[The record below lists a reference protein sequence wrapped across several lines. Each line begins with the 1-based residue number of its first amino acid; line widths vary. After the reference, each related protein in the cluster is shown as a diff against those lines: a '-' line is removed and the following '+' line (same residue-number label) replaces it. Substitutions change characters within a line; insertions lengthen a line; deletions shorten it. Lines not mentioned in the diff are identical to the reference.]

1 MTEIEVEVHMSERE
15 RRVNMKVQE
24 LFDLTDQ
31 VAIITGGGR
40 GLGKQIA
47 EVYAEMGCHLALCS
61 RKKGNCDE
69 VAEILANKY
78 KIKTKGYAL
87 DVTDEKQVN
96 GVVNQV
102 LKDFGKINILV
113 NNSGATW
120 GAPVDE
126 MPLEAWNKV
135 MNVNLT
141 GTFLLS
147 KEVGKHMVEQNFG
160 KIINIASAA
169 GLAVRPP
176 EITNTI
182 GYTTSKAAV
191 IHFTKDLAMKWAR
204 HNIYVN
210 AIAPGMFRTKMTK
223 HTIDQAEDALLE
235 TIPLN
240 KIGDENMLKGA
251 AIYLATKASDFVTGT
266 VLSVDGGSTL

>member
-1 MTEIEVEVHMSERE
+1 
-15 RRVNMKVQE
+15 MKVME
-24 LFDLTDQ
+24 LFDLTDK
-31 VAIITGGGR
+31 VALVTGGGR

-61 RKKGNCDE
+61 RNKENCED
-69 VAEILANKY
+69 VAEMLRKEYGVQVIS
-78 KIKTKGYAL
+78 YAL
-87 DVTDEKQVN
+87 DVTNELQVEE
-96 GVVNQV
+96 VVSQV
-102 LKDFGKINILV
+102 LEDFGKIDILV

-120 GAPVDE
+120 GARVEE

-135 MNVNLT
+135 MNVNVT
-141 GTFLLS
+141 GTFLMS
-147 KEVGKHMVEQNFG
+147 KAVGKHMIERKYG

-169 GLAVRPP
+169 GLTVRPP

-191 IHFTKDLAMKWAR
+191 NHFSKDLAIKWAR

-223 HTIDQAEDALLE
+223 GTLNQKEDTVLE
-235 TIPLN
+235 TIPLR

-251 AIYLATKASDFVTGT
+251 ALYLATKASDFVTGT

>member
-1 MTEIEVEVHMSERE
+1 
-15 RRVNMKVQE
+15 MKITE
-24 LFDLTDQ
+24 LFDLTGK
-31 VAIITGGGR
+31 VALITGGGR

-47 EVYAEMGCHLALCS
+47 EIYAEMGCNLALCS
-61 RKKGNCDE
+61 RKKENCE
-69 VAEILANKY
+69 ETAKQLADTFCVKV
-78 KIKTKGYAL
+78 KGYQL
-87 DVTDEKQVN
+87 DVTSE
-96 GVVNQV
+96 NQV
-102 LKDFGKINILV
+102 IDVVDQVLEDFGQIDILV

-120 GAPVDE
+120 GAPVEE
-126 MPLEAWNKV
+126 MPLEAWEKV
-135 MNVNLT
+135 LNVNVT

-147 KEVGKHMVEQNFG
+147 REVGKHMIERNYG

-169 GLAVRPP
+169 GLRVRPA
-176 EITNTI
+176 EVTNTI

-223 HTIDQAEDALLE
+223 GTLDQKEERILE
-235 TIPLN
+235 TIPLR
-240 KIGDENMLKGA
+240 KIGDDQMLKGA
-251 AIYLATKASDFVTGT
+251 AIYLASKASDFVTGT

>member
-1 MTEIEVEVHMSERE
+1 
-15 RRVNMKVQE
+15 MKVME
-24 LFDLTDQ
+24 LFDLTDK
-31 VAIITGGGR
+31 VALVTGGGR

-61 RKKGNCDE
+61 RKKENCED
-69 VAEILANKY
+69 VAEMLRNEYGVQVIS
-78 KIKTKGYAL
+78 YAL
-87 DVTDEKQVN
+87 DVTNEFQVEA
-96 GVVNQV
+96 VVSQV
-102 LKDFGKINILV
+102 LEDFGKINILV

-120 GAPVDE
+120 GATVEE

-135 MNVNLT
+135 MNVNVT
-141 GTFLLS
+141 GTFLMS
-147 KEVGKHMVEQNFG
+147 KAVGKHMIERKYG

-169 GLAVRPP
+169 GLTVRPP

-182 GYTTSKAAV
+182 GYSTSKAAV
-191 IHFTKDLAMKWAR
+191 NHFTKDLAIKWAR
-204 HNIYVN
+204 HNVYVN

-223 HTIDQAEDALLE
+223 GTLNQKEDTVLE
-235 TIPLN
+235 TIPLR

-251 AIYLATKASDFVTGT
+251 ALYLATKASDFVTGT

>member
-1 MTEIEVEVHMSERE
+1 
-15 RRVNMKVQE
+15 MKVEE
-24 LFDLTDQ
+24 LFGLEGK
-31 VAIITGGGR
+31 VALITGGGR
-40 GLGKQIA
+40 GLGAQMA
-47 EVYAEMGCHLALCS
+47 EVYAEMGCDLALCS
-61 RKKGNCDE
+61 RKKSNCDQT
-69 VAEILANKY
+69 AEALSNKY
-78 KIKTKGYAL
+78 GIKAKGYEL
-87 DVTDEKQVN
+87 NVSSEEEVENT
-96 GVVNQV
+96 VNQV
-102 LKDFGKINILV
+102 LEDFGQIDILV

-120 GAPVDE
+120 GAPVEE

-135 MNVNLT
+135 MNVNVT

-147 KEVGKHMVEQNFG
+147 KTVGKHMIHRRYG
-160 KIINIASAA
+160 KIINVASAA
-169 GLAVRPP
+169 GLKVRPP
-176 EITNTI
+176 EVTNTI

-223 HTIDQAEDALLE
+223 GTLTEKEDSVLE
-235 TIPLN
+235 TIPLK

-251 AIYLATKASDFVTGT
+251 ALYLASPASDFVTGT

>member
-1 MTEIEVEVHMSERE
+1 MNI
-15 RRVNMKVQE
+15 QE
-24 LFDLTDQ
+24 LFNLKGK
-31 VAIITGGGR
+31 VALITGGGR
-40 GLGKQIA
+40 GLGAQIA
-47 EVYAEMGCHLALCS
+47 EVYAEMGCELALCS
-61 RKKGNCDE
+61 RKKESCDE
-69 VAEILANKY
+69 VAEMLSKEYGVKAR
-78 KIKTKGYAL
+78 GYAL
-87 DVTDEKQVN
+87 DVTSEEQVED
-96 GVVNQV
+96 VVNEV
-102 LKDFGKINILV
+102 LSDFGKIDILV

-120 GAPVDE
+120 GAPVED

-135 MNVNLT
+135 MNVNVT

-147 KEVGKHMVEQNFG
+147 KAVGKHMIDHNYG

-169 GLAVRPP
+169 GLTVRPP
-176 EITNTI
+176 EVTNTI

-191 IHFTKDLAMKWAR
+191 IHFTKDLAIKWAR

-223 HTIDQAEDALLE
+223 GTLAQKEDTVVE
-235 TIPLN
+235 TIPLR

-251 AIYLATKASDFVTGT
+251 AIYLATQASDFVTGT

>member
-1 MTEIEVEVHMSERE
+1 
-15 RRVNMKVQE
+15 MKVME
-24 LFDLTDQ
+24 LFDLTDK
-31 VAIITGGGR
+31 VALVTGGGR

-61 RKKGNCDE
+61 RKKENCEDTADMLRRE
-69 VAEILANKY
+69 YGVTVKSY
-78 KIKTKGYAL
+78 TL
-87 DVTDEKQVN
+87 DVTNELLVEE
-96 GVVNQV
+96 VVGQV
-102 LKDFGKINILV
+102 LKDFGKIDILV

-120 GAPVDE
+120 GASVEE
-126 MPLEAWNKV
+126 MPFEAWNKV
-135 MNVNLT
+135 LNVNVT
-141 GTFLLS
+141 GTFLMS
-147 KEVGKHMVEQNFG
+147 RAVGRHMIETKSG

-169 GLAVRPP
+169 GLTVRPP

-191 IHFTKDLAMKWAR
+191 IHFTKDLAIKWAR

-223 HTIDQAEDALLE
+223 GTLDQKEGDVLE
-235 TIPLN
+235 NIPLK

-251 AIYLATKASDFVTGT
+251 ALYLAAKASDFVTGT

>member
-1 MTEIEVEVHMSERE
+1 
-15 RRVNMKVQE
+15 MKVNE
-24 LFDLTDQ
+24 LFDLTGK
-31 VAIITGGGR
+31 VALITGGGR
-40 GLGKQIA
+40 GLGEQIA
-47 EVYAEMGCHLALCS
+47 EVYAEMGCELALCS
-61 RKKGNCDE
+61 RKKESCDG
-69 VAEILANKY
+69 VAERLSNEY
-78 KIKTKGYAL
+78 GIKAKGYAL
-87 DVTDEKQVN
+87 DVTNEEQVKS
-96 GVVNQV
+96 VVNKV
-102 LKDFGKINILV
+102 LADFEKVDILV

-120 GAPVDE
+120 GAPVEE

-135 MNVNLT
+135 MNVNVT

-147 KEVGKHMVEQNFG
+147 KAVGKHMIEQNHG

-169 GLAVRPP
+169 GLTVRPP
-176 EITNTI
+176 EVTNTI

-191 IHFTKDLAMKWAR
+191 IHFTKDLAIKWAR

-223 HTIDQAEDALLE
+223 GTLEQKEEKVVE
-235 TIPLN
+235 TIPLR

-251 AIYLATKASDFVTGT
+251 AIYLATQASDFVTGT

>member
-1 MTEIEVEVHMSERE
+1 
-15 RRVNMKVQE
+15 MKVKE
-24 LFDLTDQ
+24 LFDLKDK
-31 VAIITGGGR
+31 VALITGGGR
-40 GLGKQIA
+40 GLGQQIA
-47 EVYAEMGCHLALCS
+47 EVYAEMGGNLAICS
-61 RKKGNCDE
+61 RKKENCDKT
-69 VAEILANKY
+69 AEMLAKEY
-78 KIKTKGYAL
+78 GIKAKGYAL
-87 DVTDEKQVN
+87 DVTNEVQVKEMV
-96 GVVNQV
+96 GEV
-102 LKDFGKINILV
+102 LEDFGKIDILV

-120 GAPVDE
+120 GAPVEE

-135 MNVNLT
+135 MNVNVT

-147 KEVGKHMVEQNFG
+147 KEVGKHMIERNYG

-169 GLAVRPP
+169 GLTVRPP

-191 IHFTKDLAMKWAR
+191 IHFTKDLAIKWAR

-210 AIAPGMFRTKMTK
+210 SIAPGMFRTKMTK
-223 HTIDQAEDALLE
+223 GTLDQKEDNVLE
-235 TIPLN
+235 TIPLR

-251 AIYLATKASDFVTGT
+251 AIYLASQASDFVTGT

>member
-1 MTEIEVEVHMSERE
+1 MHV
-15 RRVNMKVQE
+15 KE
-24 LFDLTDQ
+24 LFDLKDQ
-31 VAIITGGGR
+31 VALITGGGR

-47 EVYAEMGCHLALCS
+47 EAYAEMGCHLALCS
-61 RKKGNCDE
+61 RKKE
-69 VAEILANKY
+69 VCEETAEIFRNKY
-78 KIKTKGYAL
+78 NVIAKSYEL
-87 DVTDEKQVN
+87 DVTNESMVED
-96 GVVNQV
+96 VVNQV
-102 LKDFGKINILV
+102 LEDFGKIDILV

-120 GAPVDE
+120 GAPVEE

-135 MNVNLT
+135 LNVNVT
-141 GTFLLS
+141 GTFLMS
-147 KEVGKHMVEQNFG
+147 RAVGRHMIERKSG

-169 GLAVRPP
+169 GLTVRPP

-191 IHFTKDLAMKWAR
+191 IHFTKDLAIKWAR
-204 HNIYVN
+204 HNIHVN

-223 HTIDQAEDALLE
+223 GTLE
-235 TIPLN
+235 QKEKEILERIPLR

-251 AIYLATKASDFVTGT
+251 ALYLATKASDFVTGT

>member
-1 MTEIEVEVHMSERE
+1 
-15 RRVNMKVQE
+15 MKVLE
-24 LFDLTDQ
+24 LFDLTGK

-40 GLGKQIA
+40 GLGQQIA
-47 EVYAEMGCHLALCS
+47 EVYAEMGCQLALCS
-61 RKKGNCDE
+61 RNKGNCDE
-69 VAEILANKY
+69 VAEMLVREYGVKAKS
-78 KIKTKGYAL
+78 YAL
-87 DVTDEKQVN
+87 DVTSESQVEE
-96 GVVNQV
+96 VVAQI
-102 LKDFGKINILV
+102 LEDFGKIDILV

-120 GAPVDE
+120 GAPVEE

-135 MNVNLT
+135 MNVNVT
-141 GTFLLS
+141 GTFLMS
-147 KEVGKHMVEQNFG
+147 KAVGKHMIERKYG

-169 GLAVRPP
+169 GLTVRPP
-176 EITNTI
+176 EVTNTI

-191 IHFTKDLAMKWAR
+191 IHFSKDLAMKWAR

-223 HTIDQAEDALLE
+223 GTLEQKEDKVLE

-240 KIGDENMLKGA
+240 KIGDENMLRGA
-251 AIYLATKASDFVTGT
+251 ALYLATRASDFVTGT

>member
-1 MTEIEVEVHMSERE
+1 
-15 RRVNMKVQE
+15 MKLTE
-24 LFDLTDQ
+24 LFDLSEK
-31 VAIITGGGR
+31 VALITGGGR
-40 GLGKQIA
+40 GLGEQIA
-47 EVYAEMGCHLALCS
+47 SVYAEMGCSLALCS
-61 RKKGNCDE
+61 RNKENCDE
-69 VAEILANKY
+69 VAQSLTNEYNV
-78 KIKTKGYAL
+78 KTKGYAL
-87 DVTDEKQVN
+87 DITNEEQISS
-96 GVVNQV
+96 VVSDV
-102 LKDFGKINILV
+102 LNDFGKIDILV

-120 GAPVDE
+120 GASVEE

-135 MNVNLT
+135 MNVNVT
-141 GTFLLS
+141 GAFLLS
-147 KEVGKHMVEQNFG
+147 KAVGKHMIERNYG

-169 GLAVRPP
+169 GLTVRPP

-191 IHFTKDLAMKWAR
+191 IHFTKDLAIKWAK

-223 HTIDQAEDALLE
+223 GTLAQKEEAVVE
-235 TIPLN
+235 TIPLG

>member
-1 MTEIEVEVHMSERE
+1 
-15 RRVNMKVQE
+15 MKVQE
-24 LFDLTDQ
+24 LFDLEGK
-31 VAIITGGGR
+31 VALITGGGR
-40 GLGKQIA
+40 GLGAQIA
-47 EVYAEMGCHLALCS
+47 EVYAEMGCELALCS
-61 RKKGNCDE
+61 RKKESCDE
-69 VAEILANKY
+69 VAEMLSNEYGVKA
-78 KIKTKGYAL
+78 KGYAL
-87 DVTDEKQVN
+87 DVSSEEQVES
-96 GVVNQV
+96 VVNEV
-102 LKDFGKINILV
+102 LEYFGKIDILV

-120 GAPVDE
+120 GASVEE

-135 MNVNLT
+135 MNVNVT

-147 KEVGKHMVEQNFG
+147 KAVGKHMIDRNYG

-169 GLAVRPP
+169 GLTVRPP
-176 EITNTI
+176 EVTNTI

-191 IHFTKDLAMKWAR
+191 IHFTKDLAIKWAR

-223 HTIDQAEDALLE
+223 GTLNQKEDRVVE
-235 TIPLN
+235 TIPLK

-251 AIYLATKASDFVTGT
+251 AIYLATQASDFVTGT

>member
-1 MTEIEVEVHMSERE
+1 M
-15 RRVNMKVQE
+15 E
-24 LFDLTDQ
+24 LFDLTDK
-31 VAIITGGGR
+31 VALVTGGGR

-47 EVYAEMGCHLALCS
+47 EVYAEMGCQLALCS
-61 RKKGNCDE
+61 RKKENCED
-69 VAEILANKY
+69 VAEMLRNEYGVQVIS
-78 KIKTKGYAL
+78 YAL
-87 DVTDEKQVN
+87 DVTNELQVEE
-96 GVVNQV
+96 VVSQV
-102 LKDFGKINILV
+102 LEDFGKINILV

-120 GAPVDE
+120 GAPVEE

-135 MNVNLT
+135 MNVNVT
-141 GTFLLS
+141 GTFLMS
-147 KEVGKHMVEQNFG
+147 KAVGKHMIERKYG

-169 GLAVRPP
+169 GLTVRPP

-182 GYTTSKAAV
+182 GYSTSKAAV
-191 IHFTKDLAMKWAR
+191 NHFTKDLAIKWAR

-223 HTIDQAEDALLE
+223 GTLNQKEDTLLE
-235 TIPLN
+235 TIPLR

-251 AIYLATKASDFVTGT
+251 ALYLATKASDFVTGT